1 MRVLY
6 LTPGCFDKGGISR
19 YTRYQIEAL
28 REILGP
34 DRVRVLSLLGP
45 DEHSIEAPFTVDFH
59 ASGNGASHKLAFMA
73 RAAGFAATERPALV
87 MAAHVNLS
95 AAALALA
102 APIRAETWL
111 NIYGLEVWSGL
122 RRDAAVGLRR
132 MRHVVAD
139 CGFTARWVR
148 DRGMVGSSDVRVVWD
163 CVDVDR
169 FTPGPPRR
177 EVLARY
183 GIPDPATGM
192 NILTLGRI
200 SSEAAHKGYDRLIEV
215 FARMRATVSD
225 IRLVIAGRGP
235 LLPAL
240 RDRAARLG
248 VGEHVFFTDGVHE
261 DDLPD
266 VYRSAHVFSLVSD
279 RGHIRGEGLPL
290 AVIEAAASGV
300 PIVVGDQ
307 DGSQEAV
314 IEGQNGF
321 IVDPFD
327 LDAHARRLILLARAP
342 AARARMG
349 AAARARA
356 EQVFS
361 YARFVAEHRALLDE
375 WLGLPEAGISDPRA
389 GEGDPADSPVDA
401 QASPSPPTRH

>member
-28 REILGP
+28 RAILGP
-34 DRVRVLSLLGP
+34 ERVRVLSLLGP
-45 DEHSIEAPFTVDFH
+45 DRHSLETPFTVDFH
-59 ASGNGASHKLAFMA
+59 ASGNAASDKLAFMA
-73 RAAGFAATERPALV
+73 RATAFAAKERPNLV
-87 MAAHVNLS
+87 LAAHVNLS

-102 APIRAETWL
+102 APIRAATWL
-111 NIYGLEVWSGL
+111 NVYGLEVWSGL
-122 RRDAAVGLRR
+122 RRDSALGLRLV
-132 MRHVVAD
+132 RHVVAD
-139 CGFTARWVR
+139 CAFTARWVR
-148 DRGMVGSSDVRVVWD
+148 EHGMVGAPEVRVVWD

-169 FTPGPPRR
+169 FSPAAPRR

-200 SSEAAHKGYDRLIEV
+200 SSEAAHKGYDRLLDV
-215 FARMRATVSD
+215 FARVRATVSD
-225 IRLVIAGRGP
+225 IRLVIAGRGALIP
-235 LLPAL
+235 VL

-279 RGHIRGEGLPL
+279 RGRGRGEGLPL
-290 AVIEAAASGV
+290 AVLEAASCGV
-300 PIVVGDQ
+300 PIVVGNH

-314 IEGQNGF
+314 IEGENGYV
-321 IVDPFD
+321 VDPFD
-327 LDAHARRLILLARAP
+327 LDAHARRLIGLARDP
-342 AARARMG
+342 AARAAMG
-349 AAARARA
+349 VAARTRA
-356 EQVFS
+356 ERVFS
-361 YARFVAEHRALLDE
+361 YARFVAEHRALLHE
-375 WLGLPEAGISDPRA
+375 WLGDSGRA
-389 GEGDPADSPVDA
+389 PSPVDA
-401 QASPSPPTRH
+401 ETPLPAPARY